1 MENKIWTRDF
11 VLNSL
16 ICFIAN
22 LSYYMTMVIITD
34 YMVEKI
40 GVSLSEAGFA
50 CGVFILG
57 ALFARL
63 FIGQSIEVVGMK
75 KALYLGMILFISTA
89 LNFVTYSLWS
99 ISFVRFVQ
107 GIGFGIALTLT
118 GAIMAQIVP
127 SSRRGEGTSYYA
139 MFVTT
144 ATAIGPFAGIYF
156 YQAGDLTINLI
167 I

>member
-1 MENKIWTRDF
+1 
-11 VLNSL
+11 
-16 ICFIAN
+16 
-22 LSYYMTMVIITD
+22 
-34 YMVEKI
+34 
-40 GVSLSEAGFA
+40 
-50 CGVFILG
+50 
-57 ALFARL
+57 
-63 FIGQSIEVVGMK
+63 
-75 KALYLGMILFISTA
+75 MILFIIGTA
-89 LNFVTYSLWS
+89 LNFVIYSLWS

-107 GIGFGIALTLT
+107 RIGFGIASTST
-118 GAIMAQIVP
+118 GTIMAQIVP